1 MGSSVSTRRAVEW
14 SFSEVGIVPT
24 LPTLLQYLARP
35 VTSVLPSIVK
45 LGYSNENGAQERKG
59 MRRSLMVVL
68 VVALAALVFVTA
80 AFTQDDNPSADD
92 LRGDDRAGALGFD
105 DNPSRDDLGADDNG
119 ADFEE
124 RLTGLD
130 AQKAKSAA
138 IAAVGGGTLTEVER
152 DDGDD
157 GYGTSGG
164 VYEVEVKREDGSQL
178 EVHLDGDYNVV
189 GQEADEDGPNDD

>member
-1 MGSSVSTRRAVEW
+1 
-14 SFSEVGIVPT
+14 
-24 LPTLLQYLARP
+24 
-35 VTSVLPSIVK
+35 
-45 LGYSNENGAQERKG
+45 
-59 MRRSLMVVL
+59 MRRSLVLVL
-68 VVALAALVFVTA
+68 VVVLAALIFAPA
-80 AFTQDDNPSADD
+80 AFSQDDNPSADD
-92 LRGDDRAGALGFD
+92 LRGDDRVGARGFD

-119 ADFEE
+119 ADSEE

-157 GYGTSGG
+157 GYGTSG
-164 VYEVEVKREDGSQL
+164 VYEVEVTRDDGSQV